1 VACERRE
8 GVRGSGGHG
17 VQRHGERAGERSR
30 GGGGGAPAPN
40 PNAEPRRSAE
50 DLVCWGA
57 TEWERI
63 DAAKISRS

>member
-1 VACERRE
+1 MK
-8 GVRGSGGHG
+8 GGRGC
-17 VQRHGERAGERSR
+17 GEVMAMAMAYNDMANGRAGGREEAVAARR
-30 GGGGGAPAPN
+30 RRTQT
-40 PNAEPRRSAE
+40 RRSAE